1 MHCHNQI
8 ILYRKAEVPARV
20 MTARTLSFTIH
31 IVLFRQEPSCF
42 AIQPTMDA
50 HNRAII
56 TKGIV
61 TSNEPS
67 RVQFVRLVRFLR
79 WKQLNRQLVFQISVK
94 SYSVIFPQLR
104 GINDCLLRNDGEFI
118 FRTIC
123 FILYL
128 MVPET

>member
-1 MHCHNQI
+1 
-8 ILYRKAEVPARV
+8 

-31 IVLFRQEPSCF
+31 IVLFRQEPNCF

-56 TKGIV
+56 TKGVV
-61 TSNEPS
+61 TSNEPC
-67 RVQFVRLVRFLR
+67 RVQFVRLVRFVR
-79 WKQLNRQLVFQISVK
+79 WKQLNGQLVFQISVE
-94 SYSVIFPQLR
+94 SYSVIFFPLHR
-104 GINDCLLRNDGEFI
+104 INDCSLGNDGEFI